1 MNDIVIQPPKRGAHE
16 VLFQWSVSPPSSL
29 YNSSQFSL
37 RFPRSI
43 DISKVP
49 DYIWW
54 HIALACLH
62 CHWPL
67 LRPCRVHLP
76 IRLSAEESGVWERLL
91 DAEIW
96 TLEAIAGTTR
106 VEREIEIVQKG
117 DLVTPGPPLPDSG
130 RCVTAFSGG
139 KDSLVQAGILR
150 EVGPKPLLV
159 TVTSF
164 LPGLEDHL
172 TPRRRTILDRVSHRD
187 DLTVIEVESDQRSS
201 FDNAFADACGYP
213 TSVNS
218 MSDTFLYYGA
228 LLAVGVALDAPHL
241 FLASEA
247 EVQCNSELEGRII
260 QHTHYMYSAVTQQTL
275 QALLGKAGIR
285 YCSLTSPLHSYQ
297 VQELLWTRYR
307 DLSKFQYSCWR
318 VRGSDWVCN
327 SCSQCLRIAFMILAL
342 GESPSEVG
350 FDFVKLLNSM
360 GGWSPKLLE
369 ESARPEMPSQVVS
382 SGLHQQAARAICR
395 TSLPDV
401 VREIAINTPS
411 ELLTPQGSQ
420 AMLAYRVLRERA
432 VQHLSRTRL
441 DSPPGYRAGFLKL
454 IDPLVR
460 DPVAEIYSA
469 AYDAAPEESYQK
481 ILGRCD
487 ALTAWIIEP
496 LHLHQPK

>member
-1 MNDIVIQPPKRGAHE
+1 MNVIAIHPPDRGAHE
-16 VLFQWSVSPPSSL
+16 VLFRWSVSPPSGL
-29 YNSSQFSL
+29 YNKTQFTL

-76 IRLSAEESGVWERLL
+76 IRLSAEETAVWERLL

-96 TLEAIAGTTR
+96 TLEALAGSTR
-106 VEREIEIVQKG
+106 VERQIEIAQEG
-117 DLVTPGPPLPDSG
+117 DLVIPGPPLPDSG
-130 RCVTAFSGG
+130 RSATAFSGG

-150 EVGPKPLLV
+150 EIGPRPLLV
-159 TVTSF
+159 TVTSC

-172 TPRRRTILDRVSHRD
+172 TPRRRAILDQVAHRGD
-187 DLTVIEVESDQRSS
+187 VTLIEVHSDQRST

-213 TSVNS
+213 TSVNG

-228 LLAVGVALDAPHL
+228 LLAVGAALDVPHL

-247 EVQCNSELEGRII
+247 EVQCNTEMDGRII
-260 QHTHYMYSAVTQQTL
+260 QHTHYMYSAVTQRTL
-275 QALLGKAGIR
+275 QALVAQAGIR

-297 VQELLWTRYR
+297 VQELLWTRYP
-307 DLSKFQYSCWR
+307 DLSALQYSCWR
-318 VRGSDWVCN
+318 VRGGDWVCN

-350 FDFVKLLNSM
+350 FDMVKLLNAM
-360 GGWSPKLLE
+360 RDWSPKALE
-369 ESARPEMPSQVVS
+369 ESSHPGLPSGIVS
-382 SGLHQQAARAICR
+382 SGLHLQAARAISR
-395 TSLPDV
+395 TSLRDI
-401 VREIAINTPS
+401 VREIAINTPADLS
-411 ELLTPQGSQ
+411 APQVSD
-420 AMLAYRVLRERA
+420 AISAYRALRERA
-432 VQHLSRTRL
+432 MRRIPPGP
-441 DSPPGYRAGFLKL
+441 PPGYRPGFIKF

-460 DPVAEIYSA
+460 GRVAQIYA
-469 AYDAAPEESYQK
+469 EAYEAAPKESYRE
-481 ILGRCD
+481 ILERCD
-487 ALTAWIIEP
+487 ALTAWILEP
-496 LHLHQPK
+496 LHGHQPQ